1 MAPRHRARFY
11 LLTQRSSLLMCL
23 GLKDYKV
30 TGRIDVLEEPKLEF
44 RVYLVDLANDDKR
57 NMQLNP
63 KHVPNPVVSD
73 RRSGVFHLPLGLR
86 IMYASNF
93 AKLLVHQLTRE
104 LFVSFHRIL
113 ENERLLLVLADQDK
127 HVIYLERLAEM
138 NAVIQRAK
146 PIKTFNRN
154 KIGEDVLFGY
164 DEAKRTLAVC
174 ASAKVSLFLLSIYR
188 GPDLLCHWPR

>member
-11 LLTQRSSLLMCL
+11 LRRQRSSPLMCL

-44 RVYLVDLANDDKR
+44 RVYLVDLAGDDKR

-86 IMYASNF
+86 IVYASNF
-93 AKLLVHQLTRE
+93 VKLLVRQFTRE
-104 LFVSFHRIL
+104 IFVSFHRLL

-127 HVIYLERLAEM
+127 HTVYLERLAEM
-138 NAVIQRAK
+138 NAAMQRAR

-154 KIGEDVLFGY
+154 KIGEDVLFAY

-174 ASAKVSLFLLSIYR
+174 ASAKVCLFHLSILR
-188 GPDLLCHWPR
+188 S